1 MKFLRKLLD
10 YAELSIYIFFN
21 YLKFYTFYR
30 LFSFKEIL
38 NYVKKSSKTRK
49 TSRATLQNI
58 KKINGYISSLLRIK
72 SCMIISIVLFKTLK
86 RKGYKPSLMI
96 GVQKDKKEFKS
107 HAWVKLSEKEFFLSP
122 DEEYK
127 RIMEIT

>member
-1 MKFLRKLLD
+1 MKFLKKLLD
-10 YAELSIYIFFN
+10 YVELSIYIFFS

>member
-1 MKFLRKLLD
+1 MQFLTKLLD
-10 YAELSIYIFFN
+10 YAELSVCIFFD
-21 YLKFYTFYR
+21 YFKFLTFYK
-30 LFSFKEIL
+30 LYSFKEIL
-38 NYVKKSSKTRK
+38 IYVKKSSKVKK
-49 TSRATLQNI
+49 TSRVSLQNI

-72 SCMIISIVLFKTLK
+72 SCMIISIVLFRTLK

-107 HAWVKLSEKEFFLSP
+107 HAWVKLSEKEFFFSP

-127 RIMEIT
+127 KILEIT

>member
-10 YAELSIYIFFN
+10 YVELSVYIFFD
-21 YLKFYTFYR
+21 YFKFFTFYK
-30 LFSFKEIL
+30 LYSFKGIL
-38 NYVKKSSKTRK
+38 IHVKKSSKVKK
-49 TSRATLQNI
+49 TSRVSLQNI
-58 KKINGYISSLLRIK
+58 KKINVYISSLLRIK

-107 HAWVKLSEKEFFLSP
+107 HAWVKLSEKEFFFSP
-122 DEEYK
+122 DKEYK
-127 RIMEIT
+127 KIMEIT